1 VAGYSILFRLEG
13 AVLAA
18 AVVALPMLYMPAKAA
33 FAGVDRE
40 LEDVA
45 RLLGATRL
53 QTFWHVSIPLARRG
67 LASGLMLA
75 FARALGEF
83 GATVMVFGIQPRRTT
98 LPISVY
104 VDTAE
109 NGDLSHAAVAVVA
122 LSAISLGLMLAYNR
136 SSLGTADKD

>member
-1 VAGYSILFRLEG
+1 
-13 AVLAA
+13 
-18 AVVALPMLYMPAKAA
+18 
-33 FAGVDRE
+33 

-109 NGDLSHAAVAVVA
+109 NGDLRHAAAAVVA
-122 LSAISLGLMLAYNR
+122 LSMISLGLMLAYNR
-136 SSLGTADKD
+136 SSLGVQER